1 VSTVARAA
9 EAGLIGCHVCGL
21 VIEAGA
27 AQAVDCPRCATDL
40 RRRKPNSVSRA
51 WALLCAGL
59 VCYVPANVLPVMHTM
74 SLGDTNGGDD
84 STIMSGVVQFWQNG
98 SQEIAVLIFLAS
110 ILIPS
115 TKFIVLAILLV
126 TAGRR
131 KQQRAAPVRSVLLL
145 RLYRFLEIIGYWSML
160 DVLVVGLVTAV
171 VQFGEVSEAEPRIGI
186 LYFGMVVILTMLAT
200 QSFDPRLLW
209 DQRAAAGPEIGA

>member
-1 VSTVARAA
+1 VIAPVRAA

-21 VIEAGA
+21 VVAVGDAEAL
-27 AQAVDCPRCATDL
+27 DCPRCDSDL
-40 RRRKPNSVSRA
+40 RQRKPKSISRA

-84 STIMSGVVQFWQNG
+84 STIMSGVIQFWQNG
-98 SQEIAVLIFLAS
+98 SEEIAVLIFLAS

-126 TAGRR
+126 SAGRR
-131 KQQRAAPVRSVLLL
+131 RSGRAVPARSVGLV
-145 RLYRFLEIIGYWSML
+145 RLYRLLEIIGYWSML

-171 VQFGEVSEAEPRIGI
+171 VQFPGVSEAEPRLGI
-186 LYFGMVVILTMLAT
+186 FYFGMVVILTILAT

-209 DQRAAAGPEIGA
+209 DRRQEPAS